1 MSQSKWSSD
10 EQALFNALQ
19 SLMVERFA
27 QLNASAARAVFD
39 EVLAERKRVLEHESA
54 LERESSGGWTGR
66 IEKGVV
72 SPVASTH
79 QGGRVRADVEIVAES
94 DDLIDSL
101 LHQILEVGAVLVQ
114 LEEPP
119 GLNDI
124 VQVKLSFPRAHLE
137 VEARARVVHQSSRGT
152 AIEVSGLSRE
162 DRVALQAI
170 ADDRR
175 RQIEE
180 QVAEEEG
187 PSVHDSFQDYHS
199 IPPVPVADDPMRSF
213 APYGS
218 RRSGVKRTMQT
229 TGRRRFD
236 MPDPDM
242 DVVRSTLQSMKSG
255 LATREFYGPAP
266 TWFDPDGDPD
276 RVEELAGER
285 VLDILLQLSA
295 SGFTGAVVH
304 RHEEASRQMLFES
317 GYVVEI
323 SSQPRIPGSEL
334 GPMLEAAS
342 RITKR
347 QLAMAAAHA
356 DEMGTTLARSLME
369 LDILDPERIR
379 HAISGRLTFLLRE
392 FCDEREGSLQV
403 FDSSSL
409 PADFLPQPPL
419 RVHAAVER
427 IIYDRLMRGLSQCSA
442 KEREQVM
449 APELDAYPEV
459 LVQERDRLERAVSA
473 APQIRLVDK
482 VLNGRRRLREVL
494 TESALA
500 PAETFAVVFSLHRMG
515 LLHFD
520 RSLHQTVVRERLRE
534 NVTVKYLSVHK
545 ASYFEVLNVHW
556 SSYSEVIEKAY
567 RELKEQFDPSRVP
580 TELEEEVHQRV
591 GEINERVEAAFA
603 ALAKRPTRHGYRTR
617 IMPEYKLAHA
627 VPLFLKQSELAERRG
642 QWAEARDAARRV
654 LEIEP
659 ENAEGQRRLARYEK
673 IIEQGISPDPAD
685 TNQ

>member
-10 EQALFNALQ
+10 EQALFDALH
-19 SLMVERFA
+19 SLMSERFA
-27 QLNASAARAVFD
+27 EVSATSARAIFDEALARRERSAAQ
-39 EVLAERKRVLEHESA
+39 
-54 LERESSGGWTGR
+54 ESSGGWTGR

-94 DDLIDSL
+94 DELIDSL
-101 LHQILEVGAVLVQ
+101 LHQILEVGAVLVH
-114 LEEPP
+114 LDEPP
-119 GLNDI
+119 GLNEI

-175 RQIEE
+175 RELEDQAALES
-180 QVAEEEG
+180 G
-187 PSVHDSFQDYHS
+187 PGVHDSFQDHHAT
-199 IPPVPVADDPMRSF
+199 PPVQVAEDPMRSF

-242 DVVRSTLQSMKSG
+242 DVVRSTQHSMESG
-255 LATREFYGPAP
+255 LVTREFYGPAP
-266 TWFDPDGDPD
+266 PWFAPGGDPD

-295 SGFTGAVVH
+295 SGFSGAVVH
-304 RHEEASRQMLFES
+304 RHEKKGRQLLFES
-317 GYVVEI
+317 GYIVEI
-323 SSQPRIPGSEL
+323 SSEPRHPVSEL
-334 GPMLEAAS
+334 GPMLQAAN

-356 DEMGTTLARSLME
+356 DELGTTLARSLME

-392 FCDEREGSLQV
+392 FCEERQGSLQV
-403 FDSSSL
+403 FDASSL

-419 RVHAAVER
+419 RVHVAVER
-427 IIYDRLMRGLSQCSA
+427 IIYDRLVRGLSQCSA
-442 KEREQVM
+442 KEREQTM
-449 APELDAYPEV
+449 APELDTYPEV

-473 APQIRLVDK
+473 TSQLRLVDN

-494 TESALA
+494 TESALP
-500 PAETFAVVFSLHRMG
+500 PAETFAVVFALHRMG

-567 RELKEQFDPSRVP
+567 HELRAQFDPQRVP
-580 TELEEEVHQRV
+580 AELEEEVHQRV
-591 GEINERVEAAFA
+591 REINERVEAAYA

-642 QWAEARDAARRV
+642 QWAEARDAVRRV
-654 LEIEP
+654 LEIDP
-659 ENAEGQRRLARYEK
+659 ENAEGQRRLKRYEQ
-673 IIEQGISPDPAD
+673 IIDQGLSPDPAD